1 MNSEPMSAELVTIK
15 DLRLSERAMERGRK
29 AVERKTVAARAA
41 QVHFSAEVER
51 HVGLV
56 AAYQKQSEAAGT

>member
-15 DLRLSERAMERGRK
+15 DLRLSERAMERARK

-41 QVHFSAEVER
+41 QDHFAAEVER
-51 HVGLV
+51 HLGLV